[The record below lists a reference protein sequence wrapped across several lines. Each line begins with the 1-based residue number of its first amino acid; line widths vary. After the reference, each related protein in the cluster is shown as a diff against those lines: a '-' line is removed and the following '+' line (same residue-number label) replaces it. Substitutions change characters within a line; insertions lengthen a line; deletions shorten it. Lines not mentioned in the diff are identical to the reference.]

1 MFATIVGMDIKEVP
15 ITSKEYPERLRQI
28 HEPPAMLYVRG
39 HILGQDDIAVAIVGS
54 RKCTQYG
61 KQVAYDLAFA
71 LAKAGVTIVS
81 GMALGI
87 DGEAHRG
94 ALDAGGRTIAVLGTG
109 VDEKSI
115 YPHTHLSLAQRILKS
130 GVILSE
136 FEPGTPGLPHH
147 FPQRNRIISALSL
160 GVVVVE
166 GSEKSGS
173 LITANFALEQ
183 GKDVFAVPGP
193 IYAQTSVGANK
204 LIQQGAKLVM
214 NAQDVLEELGLEQ
227 QSVRTTVNEELSEEY
242 ALVLSVISQEA
253 VSADQLIAKTQLPSS
268 LVLEAL
274 TMLELQNRI
283 QRVGAH
289 TYGIKVS
296 SQQ

>member
-1 MFATIVGMDIKEVP
+1 MDIQEVP
-15 ITSKEYPERLRQI
+15 ITSTHYPERLRQI
-28 HEPPAMLYVRG
+28 HEPPAMLYMRG
-39 HILGQDDIAVAIVGS
+39 DMLPQDDIAIAIVGS

-61 KQVAYDLAFA
+61 KQVSYDLAFS

-109 VDEKSI
+109 IDEKSI
-115 YPHTHLSLAQRILKS
+115 YPHTHLSLAQRILKN
-130 GVILSE
+130 GVVMSE

-147 FPQRNRIISALSL
+147 FPQRNRIISGLSL

-193 IYAQTSVGANK
+193 IFAQTSIGTNK
-204 LIQQGAKLVM
+204 LIQQGAKLIL
-214 NAQDVLEELGLEQ
+214 NAQDVLDELGLEQ
-227 QSVRTTVNEELSEEY
+227 QPIQLKVDEQLSKEY
-242 ALVLSVISQEA
+242 MLILSAITQEA
-253 VSADQLIAKTQLPSS
+253 ISANDLIVKTQLPSS
-268 LVLEAL
+268 FVLEAL
-274 TMLELQNRI
+274 TMLELQNKI
-283 QRVGAH
+283 QRLDAH
-289 TYGIKVS
+289 TYGIKI
-296 SQQ
+296 

>member
-1 MFATIVGMDIKEVP
+1 MDIKKVSIQE
-15 ITSKEYPERLRQI
+15 ENYPRQLLQI
-28 HEPPAMLYVRG
+28 HKPPATLYMRG
-39 HILGQDDIAVAIVGS
+39 AILPYDENAIAIVGS
-54 RKCTQYG
+54 RRCTQYG

-71 LAKAGVTIVS
+71 LAGSGLTVIS

-115 YPHTHLSLAQRILKS
+115 YPHTHLSLAERILKN
-130 GVILSE
+130 GAIISE

-147 FPQRNRIISALSL
+147 FPQRNRIISGLSL
-160 GVVVVE
+160 GVIIVE
-166 GSEKSGS
+166 ANEKSGS

-193 IYAQTSVGANK
+193 IYAQTSVGTNK
-204 LIQQGAKLVM
+204 LIQQGAKLVLD
-214 NAQDVLEELGLEQ
+214 AKDILEELGLEQ
-227 QSVRTTVNEELSEEY
+227 QEKQVYIDENLSKEY
-242 ALVLSVISQEA
+242 ILILNTIAQEA
-253 VSADQLIAKTQLPSS
+253 ISANNLIVKTQLPSS

-283 QRVGAH
+283 QRIDAH
-289 TYGIKVS
+289 TYGIKI
-296 SQQ
+296 

>member
-1 MFATIVGMDIKEVP
+1 MDIKKVP
-15 ITSKEYPERLRQI
+15 ITSKEYPQRLLQI
-28 HEPPAMLYVRG
+28 HEPPETLYVRG
-39 HILGQDDIAVAIVGS
+39 KMLGQDDVAVAIVGS

-94 ALDAGGRTIAVLGTG
+94 ALDAGGKTIAVLGTG

-160 GVVVVE
+160 GTVVVE

-183 GKDVFAVPGP
+183 GKDIFAVPGP
-193 IYAQTSVGANK
+193 IYAQTSVGTNK

-214 NAQDVLEELGLEQ
+214 NAQDILEELGLER
-227 QSVRTTVNEELSEEY
+227 QSVQTHMDEELPGEH
-242 ALVLSVISQEA
+242 ALVLSIISQEA
-253 VSADQLIAKTQLPSS
+253 VSADELIAKTQLPSS

-289 TYGIKVS
+289 TYGIKN
-296 SQQ
+296 

>member
-1 MFATIVGMDIKEVP
+1 MNIQEIA
-15 ITSKEYPERLRQI
+15 ITSKEYPQQLREI
-28 HEPPAMLYVRG
+28 HKPPATLYVRG
-39 HILGQDDIAVAIVGS
+39 TFLPQDEIAVSIVGS

-115 YPHTHLSLAQRILKS
+115 YPQTHLSLAQRILTN

-160 GVVVVE
+160 GTVIIE
-166 GSEKSGS
+166 ANEKSGS

-183 GKDVFAVPGP
+183 GKDIFAIPGP
-193 IYAQTSVGANK
+193 IYAQTSVGTNK
-204 LIQQGAKLVM
+204 LIQQGAKLVLS
-214 NAQDVLEELGLEQ
+214 AQDILEELGLEQ
-227 QSVRTTVNEELSEEY
+227 QPAQLKVDENLSKEYMLILSTIAEE
-242 ALVLSVISQEA
+242 AISA
-253 VSADQLIAKTQLPSS
+253 NDLIVKTQLSS
-268 LVLEAL
+268 SFVLEAL
-274 TMLELQNRI
+274 TMLELQNKI
-283 QRVGAH
+283 QRIDAH
-289 TYGIKVS
+289 TYGIKI
-296 SQQ
+296 

>member
-1 MFATIVGMDIKEVP
+1 
-15 ITSKEYPERLRQI
+15 
-28 HEPPAMLYVRG
+28 MLYVRG
-39 HILGQDDIAVAIVGS
+39 RMLGQDEVAVAIVGS

-214 NAQDVLEELGLEQ
+214 TAQDIMEELGLEQ
-227 QSVRTTVNEELSEEY
+227 QSVQTNTDEELSEEY
-242 ALVLSVISQEA
+242 ALVLSIISQEA
-253 VSADQLIAKTQLPSS
+253 VSTDELIAKTQLPSS

-289 TYGIKVS
+289 TYGIKG
-296 SQQ
+296 